1 MVNRRVLLTGVAM
14 QLVGRE
20 ISRNKLWREFVPMVK
35 DSSVRLA
42 ALQEYMVAHQYE
54 QILATVDR
62 TFLSN
67 LDSCIDGLQQMNH
80 KLRLLKK
87 LIENGG

>member
-1 MVNRRVLLTGVAM
+1 VKRRVFLAGFAT

-35 DSSVRLA
+35 DSSVRLV
-42 ALQEYMVAHQYE
+42 ALQDYMVEHQHE
-54 QILATVDR
+54 KTLATVDR

-67 LDSCIDGLQQMNH
+67 LDCCIDGLQQMTH
-80 KLRLLKK
+80 KLKLLKQ